1 MGTMA
6 RAILQG
12 ETMAFQTITTPEI
25 STGAPIDFALLGK
38 VKGNLDE
45 HETELTV
52 LQTATP
58 LVVVG
63 TIVHS
68 VLTLAQYQSLAGPGW
83 VLAEGQS
90 IIGSTLHSLTGM
102 TNAPD
107 ARGRVL
113 RGKNNGASGA
123 NYNPSELNLGEFQN
137 QGTAKNGLSL
147 SDPGHNHS
155 IPTWFSENGSSG
167 SYAPNVQGYGGAGP
181 YGSAPT
187 SSSGTGVTLG
197 AGDNETR
204 MKNITTNIFIKIN

>member
-1 MGTMA
+1 
-6 RAILQG
+6 
-12 ETMAFQTITTPEI
+12 MAFQIITEPEI
-25 STGAPIDFALLGK
+25 ETGAPIDNALLGK

-52 LQTATP
+52 LQTAIP

-63 TIVHS
+63 TVVHS

-83 VLAEGQS
+83 ILAEGQS

-123 NYNPSELNLGEFQN
+123 NYNPAELNLGEFQN
-137 QGTAKNGLSL
+137 QATAKNGLSL
-147 SDPGHNHS
+147 SDPGHSHS
-155 IPTWFSENGSSG
+155 FEKWYNINGSGES
-167 SYAPNVQGYGGAGP
+167 NDHIQGYGAAGP
-181 YGSAPT
+181 YGEKTVST
-187 SSSGTGVTLG
+187 STTGISLS